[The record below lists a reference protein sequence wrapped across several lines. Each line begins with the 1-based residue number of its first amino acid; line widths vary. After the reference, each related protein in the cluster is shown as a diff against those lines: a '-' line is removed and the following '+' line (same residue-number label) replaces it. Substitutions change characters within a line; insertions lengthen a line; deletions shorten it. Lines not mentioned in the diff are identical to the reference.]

1 MGAAADMKSTRLG
14 TILGTLLVW
23 IVVAIF
29 WYFATRSFHPTRRLA
44 LTVTISLVAA
54 YAAAAYLNHLYLIPR
69 FWQRGSWP
77 AYWSTL
83 LATMIAFTAVA
94 LTIIRV
100 SYIRLLGPDQDPNG
114 LYIHFGIDF
123 IGMVAH
129 VMMAAIVVWA
139 WQHFWRRNF
148 T

>member
-1 MGAAADMKSTRLG
+1 MKSTRLG
-14 TILGTLLVW
+14 TILGTAVVW
-23 IVVAIF
+23 VSVGIF
-29 WYFATRSFHPTRRLA
+29 WYFATRSFHPTRRVA

-54 YAAAAYLNHLYLIPR
+54 YAAAVYLNHLYLIPR
-69 FWQRGSWP
+69 FWKRGSWP

-100 SYIRLLGPDQDPNG
+100 SYIRLLGPDPNPNG

-123 IGMVAH
+123 LGMVAH
-129 VMMAAIVVWA
+129 VLMAAVLVWA
-139 WQHFWRRNF
+139 WQHLWRRNI